1 MSDPLHIVVLSGSAR
16 KDSVNQ
22 KLARVAA
29 NLVEG
34 DDIKVTLVEWSD
46 YQFPMYHGDLEAK
59 QGMPEAAQKFKNLL
73 ISADALIVASPEYN
87 SSVTPL
93 LKNAIDWASRPA
105 PDEPPLIAFRGK
117 VAALMA
123 ASPGGLGGIRV
134 LVHLRDILGN
144 IGMHVLPDQVMISDA
159 YSKFDESNNLTD
171 EGKAAQVEKLVN
183 NAIDLARRLKDEE

>member
-1 MSDPLHIVVLSGSAR
+1 MSEALHIVVLSGSAR
-16 KDSVNQ
+16 KDSVNK
-22 KLARVAA
+22 KLAHAAA
-29 NLVEG
+29 NLIEG
-34 DDIKVTLVEWSD
+34 DDIKLTLVEWDD
-46 YQFPMYHGDLEAK
+46 YQFPMYHGDLEAR
-59 QGMPEAAQKFKNLL
+59 QGMPENAQKFKDLL
-73 ISADALIVASPEYN
+73 ISADALVIATPEYN

-144 IGMHVLPDQVMISDA
+144 IGMHVLPDQVTISGA
-159 YSKFDESNNLTD
+159 YDKFDDNNNLND
-171 EGKAAQVEKLVN
+171 DSKKSQVQNLVN
-183 NAIDLARRLKDEE
+183 NAVDLARRLKDAD